1 MKLRKQRENRDRESR
16 LDTKRLKWFI
26 LKNCF
31 NTESNS
37 KTDRENDLK
46 IDKFKANKRRRDFA

>member
-46 IDKFKANKRRRDFA
+46 IDKFKIEC